1 MAEGWAFAR
10 GVVIGSV
17 HKFGYG
23 HKFGGASA
31 APEDAEGSL
40 AQPHGPFEHRIEYQR
55 VPENCGW
62 GAQLLGLPCVERSAD
77 FFSGTPEQ

>member
-1 MAEGWAFAR
+1 MAVAYPSAEGRLFWIVRMAEGWAFAR

-31 APEDAEGSL
+31 APVVA
-40 AQPHGPFEHRIEYQR
+40 
-55 VPENCGW
+55 
-62 GAQLLGLPCVERSAD
+62 
-77 FFSGTPEQ
+77 

>member
-1 MAEGWAFAR
+1 MAVAYPSAEGRLFWIERMAEGWAFAR

-31 APEDAEGSL
+31 APVVA
-40 AQPHGPFEHRIEYQR
+40 
-55 VPENCGW
+55 
-62 GAQLLGLPCVERSAD
+62 
-77 FFSGTPEQ
+77 